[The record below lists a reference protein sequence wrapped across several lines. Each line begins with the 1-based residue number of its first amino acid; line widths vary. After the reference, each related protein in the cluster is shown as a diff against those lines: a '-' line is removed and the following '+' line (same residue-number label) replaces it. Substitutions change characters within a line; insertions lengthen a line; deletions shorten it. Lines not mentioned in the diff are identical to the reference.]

1 MAELVSAYVH
11 KIVKRNACVADVEK
25 IRREW
30 IGRTIAEQVEDD
42 AKSVPVLSGV
52 RLQIMDAYL
61 DDLRR
66 LVLVLR
72 PVGSW

>member
-11 KIVKRNACVADVEK
+11 KIVKRNACEADAEK
-25 IRREW
+25 VRREW
-30 IGRTIAEQVEDD
+30 VGRTIAEQVEDD
-42 AKSVPVLSGV
+42 ARSVPVLSEV